1 MKPAII
7 ITSPSQGDVL
17 MHEFARYA
25 NDYDVHRTETF
36 EEALEVSEEIRVEGG
51 DVAMYVAESTLPD
64 GQTLKAFHSLRSVV
78 ATARRLV
85 VAPWSTFRADSER
98 LRPYLAKGKF
108 DALLLVPR
116 GERDEEFH
124 TAVCEL
130 LSDWNSTVAAPV
142 VESVRVIS
150 PVRDRLTAE
159 IARPVRTGW
168 VCRTAATHP
177 TARWAGT

>member
-7 ITSPSQGDVL
+7 ITSPDHADVL
-17 MHEFARYA
+17 MHEFGRYA
-25 NDYDVHRTETF
+25 ADYDVRRADTVL
-36 EEALEVSEEIRVEGG
+36 EALDVSEQVRADGG
-51 DVAMYVAESTLPD
+51 DVAMYVVESTLPD
-64 GQTLKAFHSLRSVV
+64 AQTLKAFHSLRTVV

-85 VAPWSTFRADSER
+85 VAPWETFRADSER
-98 LRPYLAKGKF
+98 LRPGLAKGKF

-142 VESVRVIS
+142 VESVRVVS
-150 PVRDRLTAE
+150 PVRDRLTSE
-159 IARPVRTGW
+159 IADLLGRMGMPYRV
-168 VCRTAATHP
+168 HL
-177 TARWAGT
+177 AGQ